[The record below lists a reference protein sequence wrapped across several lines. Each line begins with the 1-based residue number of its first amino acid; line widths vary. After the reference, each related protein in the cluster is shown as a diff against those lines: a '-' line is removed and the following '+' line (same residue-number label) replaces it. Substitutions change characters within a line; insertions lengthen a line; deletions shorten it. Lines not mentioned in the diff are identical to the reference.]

1 MQEEDVD
8 VQMEKESRDAKS
20 RHVLRDLEAGK
31 IRYLRGSKLTRP
43 FCIRRIASDR
53 TSMIQHA
60 VGIGRGSEQ
69 RRQAHVMAKHAAYGV
84 FLKKLLA
91 RDIRLGLEQPPPK
104 KANKDKGRKG
114 RKPWR
119 R

>member
-1 MQEEDVD
+1 
-8 VQMEKESRDAKS
+8 MEKESRDAKS

-31 IRYLRGSKLTRP
+31 IRYLRGSKLICP
-43 FCIRRIASDR
+43 FCIIRIASDR

-60 VGIGRGSEQ
+60 VGIGRGLEQ
-69 RRQAHVMAKHAAYGV
+69 CRQAHVIAKQAAYGV

-91 RDIRLGLEQPPPK
+91 RDIRLGLDEPPPK